1 MNNQEH
7 QMTHGTDNR
16 LAELFQ
22 KYVDKS
28 ITEEEYA
35 ELFVYIRN
43 PETKDTVLAFMDEHN
58 KKVQSDA
65 LVHEIDWDGMY
76 ANITNPKK
84 SAGRE
89 RRPMWKYVAA
99 AAVLVVASLTTY
111 YATNHAVQKES
122 TLVYHN
128 DVLPGGDKAKLTLA
142 DGSEIVLDQ
151 AMPGKLATQGSISI
165 ERDAKGQIVYLVKDA
180 ASDNAAKIN
189 TLSTPAGGKFSVVL
203 SDGSKVWLNASS
215 SIRFP
220 AAFVGNSRRV
230 EVKGEAYFEIAKDK
244 TKPFYVNNGSSE
256 IKVLGTHFNVMAYPD
271 EYRSEL
277 TLLEGSVQ
285 FTKNGESQLLSPGKQ
300 IIYAEGSDDTKQVEA
315 NIEEV
320 MAWKNDLFVFNN
332 TNIDEIM
339 KELMRWYDVKIK
351 YEGEKPDIS
360 FTGVI
365 PRNANVSKV
374 LKALELTGDVV
385 FGIENNVITCQKKT
399 NKYKSE

>member
-1 MNNQEH
+1 MNNQKH
-7 QMTHGTDNR
+7 QMTLGTNNR

-43 PETKDTVLAFMDEHN
+43 PETKEQVLAFMDEHN

-76 ANITNPKK
+76 QNITNPKK
-84 SAGRE
+84 LDGRK
-89 RRPMWKYVAA
+89 RYSFWRYVAA
-99 AAVLVVASLTTY
+99 AAVFVIGSFTVY
-111 YATNHAVQKES
+111 YAYQPKEEKKP
-122 TLVYHN
+122 LAYKN
-128 DVLPGGDKAKLTLA
+128 DILPGGDKATLTLA
-142 DGSEIVLDQ
+142 DGSQIALSQ
-151 AMPGKLATQGSISI
+151 NSTGQLATQGDIAI
-165 ERDAKGQIVYLVKDA
+165 HRDAKGQIVYMVKGNEQDD
-180 ASDNAAKIN
+180 SEKIN

-220 AAFVGNSRRV
+220 AAFSKQARRV
-230 EVKGEAYFEIAKDK
+230 EIKGEAYFEIEKDAAR
-244 TKPFYVNNGSSE
+244 PFYVNNGSSE

-285 FTKNGESQLLSPGKQ
+285 FTKNGHSELLKPGKQ
-300 IIYAEGSDDTKQVEA
+300 ILFTENDNETKQVNA

-332 TNIDEIM
+332 TNIDEVM
-339 KELMRWYDVKIK
+339 KELVRWYNVKVK
-351 YEGEKPDIS
+351 FEGEKPDIS

-385 FGIENNVITCQKKT
+385 FGIENNVITCERKKMA
-399 NKYKSE
+399 K

>member
-1 MNNQEH
+1 MNNQEQ
-7 QMTHGTDNR
+7 QMTHGTNNR
-16 LAELFQ
+16 LAELFK
-22 KYVDKS
+22 KYVDKT

-43 PETKDTVLAFMDEHN
+43 PETKEQVLAFMDEHN

-65 LVHEIDWDGMY
+65 LVHEVDWDGMY

-84 SAGRE
+84 SDGHKRM
-89 RRPMWKYVAA
+89 PIWKYAAA
-99 AAVLVVASLTTY
+99 AAVLLVAGFTLY
-111 YATNHAVQKES
+111 YTVQKSAEVKP
-122 TLVYHN
+122 LAYYN
-128 DVLPGGDKAKLTLA
+128 DIKPGGDKATLTLA
-142 DGSEIVLDQ
+142 DGSQIVLDNRNTGQ
-151 AMPGKLATQGSISI
+151 VATEGAISI
-165 ERDAKGQIVYLVKDA
+165 ETDAKGQIVYLVKGN
-180 ASDNAAKIN
+180 SETESQKIN

-203 SDGSKVWLNASS
+203 SDGSKVWLNATS
-215 SIRFP
+215 SIKFP
-220 AAFVGNSRRV
+220 AAFAKDARRV
-230 EVKGEAYFEIAKDK
+230 EVKGEAYFEIEKDSSR
-244 TKPFYVNNGSSE
+244 PFYVKNGSSE

-277 TLLEGSVQ
+277 TLLEGAVQ
-285 FTKNGESQLLSPGKQ
+285 FTKSGNSELLKPGKQ
-300 IIYAEGSDDTKQVEA
+300 ILYTESSTETKQRDA

-385 FGIENNVITCQKKT
+385 FGIENNVITCEKKM
-399 NKYKSE
+399 KK

>member
-1 MNNQEH
+1 MDNQEH
-7 QMTHGTDNR
+7 QMTLGTNDR

-43 PETKDTVLAFMDEHN
+43 PETKDQVLAFLDEHN

-89 RRPMWKYVAA
+89 RKPLWKYVAA
-99 AAVLVVASLTTY
+99 AAVLVVASVTIY
-111 YATNHAVQKES
+111 YTAIHSYQKS
-122 TLVYHN
+122 SPLAYHN
-128 DVLPGGDKAKLTLA
+128 DVLPGSEKAVLTLS
-142 DGSEIVLDQ
+142 DGSEIVLDHT
-151 AMPGKLATQGSISI
+151 AAGKLATQGDILI
-165 ERDAKGQIVYLVKDA
+165 EKDANGQIVYVAKSQ
-180 ASDNAAKIN
+180 SDEATPKIN
-189 TLSTPAGGKFSVVL
+189 TLSTPAGGKFSLVL

-215 SIRFP
+215 SIKFP
-220 AAFVGNSRRV
+220 AAFTGDARRV
-230 EVKGEAYFEIAKDK
+230 EIKGEAYFEIAKDK
-244 TKPFYVNNGSSE
+244 RKPFYVRNGSSE

-271 EYRSEL
+271 EYRSAL

-285 FTKNGESQLLSPGKQ
+285 FTKNGQSQLLKPGKQ
-300 IIYAEGSDDTKQVEA
+300 IIYTESENETKQQEA

-332 TNIDEIM
+332 TSIDEIM
-339 KELMRWYDVKIK
+339 KELTRWYDVKIK

-365 PRNANVSKV
+365 PRNTNVSKV
-374 LKALELTGDVV
+374 LKTLELTGDVV
-385 FGIENNVITCQKKT
+385 FGIENNVITCEKKM
-399 NKYKSE
+399 KK

>member
-7 QMTHGTDNR
+7 QMTQGTNNR

-35 ELFVYIRN
+35 ELFFYIRN
-43 PETKDTVLAFMDEHN
+43 PETKEQVLAFMDKHN
-58 KKVQSDA
+58 RKVQSDA

-76 ANITNPKK
+76 ANVTSPKK
-84 SAGRE
+84 LVGRK
-89 RRPMWKYVAA
+89 RISLWKYAAA
-99 AAVLVVASLTTY
+99 AAVFVVGSFTLY
-111 YATNHAVQKES
+111 YVAQETEIRKPLA
-122 TLVYHN
+122 YHN
-128 DVLPGGDKAKLTLA
+128 DVLPGGDRATLTLA
-142 DGSEIVLDQ
+142 DGSQIVLDKNEKGQ
-151 AMPGKLATQGSISI
+151 LATQGGISI
-165 ERDAKGQIVYLVKDA
+165 ERDVKGDIVYLVKGNSED
-180 ASDNAAKIN
+180 DDQKIN
-189 TLSTPAGGKFSVVL
+189 TLSTPAGGKFSIVL
-203 SDGSKVWLNASS
+203 SDGSKVWLNATS
-215 SIRFP
+215 SIKFP
-220 AAFVGNSRRV
+220 AAFAKDSRRV
-230 EVKGEAYFEIAKDK
+230 EIKGEAYFEIETDK
-244 TKPFYVNNGSSE
+244 QRPFYVINGSSE

-285 FTKNGESQLLSPGKQ
+285 FTKNGHPELLKPGKQ
-300 IIYAEGSDDTKQVEA
+300 ILYTETSNETRQRDA

-339 KELMRWYDVKIK
+339 KELMRWYDIKVK

-385 FGIENNVITCQKKT
+385 FGVENKVITCEKK
-399 NKYKSE
+399 KMMK

>member
-7 QMTHGTDNR
+7 QMTHGTNNR
-16 LAELFQ
+16 LAELFK
-22 KYVDKS
+22 KYVDKT

-43 PETKDTVLAFMDEHN
+43 PETKEQVLAFMDEHN
-58 KKVQSDA
+58 RKVQSDV
-65 LVHEIDWDGMY
+65 LVHEVDWDGMY

-84 SAGRE
+84 LDGRK
-89 RRPMWKYVAA
+89 RMPIWKYAAA
-99 AAVLVVASLTTY
+99 AAVLLVTVFTLY
-111 YATNHAVQKES
+111 YTVQKTAENKP
-122 TLVYHN
+122 LAYHN
-128 DVLPGGDKAKLTLA
+128 DILPGGDKATLTLA
-142 DGSEIVLDQ
+142 DGSQIVLDNKNTGQ
-151 AMPGKLATQGSISI
+151 VATEGAISI
-165 ERDAKGQIVYLVKDA
+165 ETDANGQIVYLVKGDSEA
-180 ASDNAAKIN
+180 ESQKIN

-203 SDGSKVWLNASS
+203 SDGSKVWLNATS
-215 SIRFP
+215 SIKFP
-220 AAFVGNSRRV
+220 AAFAKDERRV
-230 EVKGEAYFEIAKDK
+230 EIKGEAYFEIEKDSSR
-244 TKPFYVNNGSSE
+244 PFYVKNGSSE

-285 FTKNGESQLLSPGKQ
+285 FTKSGNSELLKPGKQ
-300 IIYAEGSDDTKQVEA
+300 ILYTETSTETKQRDA

-320 MAWKNDLFVFNN
+320 MAWKNDLFVFND

-360 FTGVI
+360 FTGII

-385 FGIENNVITCQKKT
+385 FGIESNVITCEKKM
-399 NKYKSE
+399 KK

>member
-7 QMTHGTDNR
+7 QMTHGTNSR
-16 LAELFQ
+16 LAELFK
-22 KYVDKS
+22 KYVDKT

-43 PETKDTVLAFMDEHN
+43 PETKEQVLAFMDEHN

-65 LVHEIDWDGMY
+65 LVHEVDWDGMY

-84 SAGRE
+84 SVGRK
-89 RRPMWKYVAA
+89 RMPIWKYAAA
-99 AAVLVVASLTTY
+99 AAVLLVTGISLY
-111 YATNHAVQKES
+111 YTVQKSEEVKP
-122 TLVYHN
+122 LAYYN
-128 DVLPGGDKAKLTLA
+128 DIMPGGDKATLTLA
-142 DGSEIVLDQ
+142 DGSQIVLDNKNTGQ
-151 AMPGKLATQGSISI
+151 VAKEGAISI
-165 ERDAKGQIVYLVKDA
+165 ETDAKGQIVYLVKGDNEA
-180 ASDNAAKIN
+180 ASQKIN
-189 TLSTPAGGKFSVVL
+189 MLSTPAGGKFSVVL
-203 SDGSKVWLNASS
+203 SDGSKVWLNATS
-215 SIRFP
+215 SIKFP
-220 AAFVGNSRRV
+220 AAFAKDERRV
-230 EVKGEAYFEIAKDK
+230 EVKGEAYFEIEKDNAR
-244 TKPFYVNNGSSE
+244 PFYVKNGSSE

-285 FTKNGESQLLSPGKQ
+285 FTRGGNSELLKPGKQ
-300 IIYAEGSDDTKQVEA
+300 ILYTETSTETKQRNA

-320 MAWKNDLFVFNN
+320 MAWKNDLFVFND

-360 FTGVI
+360 FTGII

-374 LKALELTGDVV
+374 LKSLELTGDVV
-385 FGIENNVITCQKKT
+385 FGIENNVITCEKKM
-399 NKYKSE
+399 KK

>member
-1 MNNQEH
+1 MNNQDH
-7 QMTHGTDNR
+7 QMTQGANYR
-16 LAELFQ
+16 LTELFQ

-35 ELFVYIRN
+35 ELFAYIRN
-43 PETKDTVLAFMDEHN
+43 PETKEQVLAFMDEHN

-76 ANITNPKK
+76 ANITGSKK
-84 SAGRE
+84 SDRKP
-89 RRPMWKYVAA
+89 RFFWKYAA
-99 AAVLVVASLTTY
+99 AAALLVVGSFTFY
-111 YATNHAVQKES
+111 YVNNDDLEKKAPLA
-122 TLVYHN
+122 YHN
-128 DVLPGGDKAKLTLA
+128 DILPGGDKAILTLA
-142 DGSEIVLDQ
+142 DGSTITLDNNTG
-151 AMPGKLATQGSISI
+151 GKLATQGDISI
-165 ERDAKGQIVYLVKDA
+165 EKDAKGQIVYLVKGSNEDETQ
-180 ASDNAAKIN
+180 KIN
-189 TLSTPAGGKFSVVL
+189 TLATPAGGKFSVVL

-215 SIRFP
+215 SIKFP
-220 AAFVGNSRRV
+220 VAFANDARKV
-230 EVKGEAYFEIAKDK
+230 EIKGEAYFEIAKDQK
-244 TKPFYVNNGSSE
+244 KPFYVINNGAE

-285 FTKNGESQLLSPGKQ
+285 FSKSGQSELLTPGRQILYTESSENTQQ
-300 IIYAEGSDDTKQVEA
+300 RAA

-339 KELMRWYDVKIK
+339 KELTRWYNVKVK

-374 LKALELTGDVV
+374 LKSLELTGDVV
-385 FGIENNVITCQKKT
+385 FGVEDNVITCQKKMM
-399 NKYKSE
+399 K

>member
-1 MNNQEH
+1 MNNQEQ
-7 QMTHGTDNR
+7 QMTHGTNNR
-16 LAELFQ
+16 LAELFK
-22 KYVDKS
+22 KYVDKT

-43 PETKDTVLAFMDEHN
+43 PETKEQVLAFMDEHN

-65 LVHEIDWDGMY
+65 LVHEVDWDGMY

-84 SAGRE
+84 SDGRK
-89 RRPMWKYVAA
+89 RMPIWKYAA
-99 AAVLVVASLTTY
+99 AAAILLVAGFTLY
-111 YATNHAVQKES
+111 YTVQKSAEVKP
-122 TLVYHN
+122 LAYYN
-128 DVLPGGDKAKLTLA
+128 DIKPGGDKATLTLA
-142 DGSEIVLDQ
+142 DGSQIVLDNRNTGQ
-151 AMPGKLATQGSISI
+151 VATEGAISI
-165 ERDAKGQIVYLVKDA
+165 ETDAKGQIVYLVKGN
-180 ASDNAAKIN
+180 SETESQKIN

-203 SDGSKVWLNASS
+203 SDGSKVWLNATS
-215 SIRFP
+215 SIKFP
-220 AAFVGNSRRV
+220 AAFAKDERRV
-230 EVKGEAYFEIAKDK
+230 EVKGEAYFEIEKDSSR
-244 TKPFYVNNGSSE
+244 PFYVKNGSSE

-277 TLLEGSVQ
+277 TLLEGAVQ
-285 FTKNGESQLLSPGKQ
+285 FTKSGNSELLKPGKQ
-300 IIYAEGSDDTKQVEA
+300 ILYTESSTETKQRDA

-351 YEGEKPDIS
+351 YDGEKPDIS

-385 FGIENNVITCQKKT
+385 FGIENNVITCEKKM
-399 NKYKSE
+399 KK

>member
-7 QMTHGTDNR
+7 QMTLGTNDR

-28 ITEEEYA
+28 ITEEEHA

-43 PETKDTVLAFMDEHN
+43 PETKEQVLAFLDEHN

-84 SAGRE
+84 LGGRE
-89 RRPMWKYVAA
+89 RKPIWKYGAA
-99 AAVLVVASLTTY
+99 AAILLVASLTIY
-111 YATNHAVQKES
+111 FASNHSTQKS
-122 TLVYHN
+122 APLAYHN
-128 DVLPGGDKAKLTLA
+128 DILPGSEKAVLTLS
-142 DGSEIVLDQ
+142 DGSEIVLDNT
-151 AMPGKLATQGSISI
+151 ADGKLATQGGISI
-165 ERDAKGQIVYLVKDA
+165 EKDANGQIVYLVDGKSTEDQP
-180 ASDNAAKIN
+180 KIN

-215 SIRFP
+215 SIKFP
-220 AAFVGNSRRV
+220 AAFVGDTRRV
-230 EVKGEAYFEIAKDK
+230 EIKGEAYFEIAKDK
-244 TKPFYVNNGSSE
+244 SKPFYVKSGNSE
-256 IKVLGTHFNVMAYPD
+256 VKVLGTHFNVMAYPD

-285 FTKNGESQLLSPGKQ
+285 FTKNGQSQLLKPGKQ
-300 IIYAEGSDDTKQVEA
+300 IIYTEAEPETRQQEA

-332 TNIDEIM
+332 TSIDEIM

-365 PRNANVSKV
+365 PRNTNVSKV
-374 LKALELTGDVV
+374 LKTLELTGDVV
-385 FGIENNVITCQKKT
+385 FGIENNVITCEKKMR
-399 NKYKSE
+399 K

>member
-1 MNNQEH
+1 MNKPKH
-7 QMTHGTDNR
+7 QMTLGTNNR

-43 PETKDTVLAFMDEHN
+43 PETKDEVLGFMDEHN
-58 KKVQSDA
+58 RKVQSDA

-84 SAGRE
+84 SDGRK
-89 RRPMWKYVAA
+89 RMPFWKYAAA
-99 AAVLVVASLTTY
+99 AAVLLVASFTLYYLPKKSEETKALTY
-111 YATNHAVQKES
+111 Q
-122 TLVYHN
+122 N
-128 DVLPGGDKAKLTLA
+128 DILPGGEKATLTLA
-142 DGSEIVLDQ
+142 DGSQIVLDNS
-151 AMPGKLATQGSISI
+151 PVGKLATQGGISI
-165 ERDAKGQIVYLVKDA
+165 ERDAKGQIVYLVK
-180 ASDNAAKIN
+180 ASNENESQKIN

-203 SDGSKVWLNASS
+203 SDGSKVWLNATS
-215 SIRFP
+215 SIKFP
-220 AAFVGNSRRV
+220 AAFDKVSRKV
-230 EVKGEAYFEIAKDK
+230 EIKGEAYFEIAKDSSR
-244 TKPFYVNNGSSE
+244 PFYVKNGSSE
-256 IKVLGTHFNVMAYPD
+256 VKVLGTHFNVMAYPD

-285 FTKNGESQLLSPGKQ
+285 FTKNGQSELLKPGRQ
-300 IIYAEGSDDTKQVEA
+300 ILYTENSNETKQKEA

-320 MAWKNDLFVFNN
+320 MAWKNDLFVFND

-365 PRNANVSKV
+365 PRNANVTKV

-385 FGIENNVITCQKKT
+385 FGIENNVITCEKKM
-399 NKYKSE
+399 KK

>member
-1 MNNQEH
+1 MNKQEH
-7 QMTHGTDNR
+7 QMTLGTNNR

-43 PETKDTVLAFMDEHN
+43 PETKEQVLAFMDEHN

-76 ANITNPKK
+76 QNITNPKK
-84 SAGRE
+84 SDAGKRNSFW
-89 RRPMWKYVAA
+89 RYAAA
-99 AAVLVVASLTTY
+99 AAVFVIGSFSVY
-111 YATNHAVQKES
+111 YAYQPKEKKEP
-122 TLVYHN
+122 LAYRN
-128 DVLPGGDKAKLTLA
+128 DVLPGGDKATLTLA
-142 DGSEIVLDQ
+142 DGSQIALSQNSTGQV
-151 AMPGKLATQGSISI
+151 ATQGDIAI
-165 ERDAKGQIVYLVKDA
+165 HRDAKGQIVYMVKGNEQDD
-180 ASDNAAKIN
+180 SEQIN
-189 TLSTPAGGKFSVVL
+189 ILSTPAGGKFSVVL

-220 AAFVGNSRRV
+220 AAFSKQSRRV
-230 EVKGEAYFEIAKDK
+230 EVKGEAYFEIEKDAAR
-244 TKPFYVNNGSSE
+244 PFYVNNGSSE

-285 FTKNGESQLLSPGKQ
+285 FTKNGHSELLKPGKQ
-300 IIYAEGSDDTKQVEA
+300 ILFTENDSETKQVNA

-332 TNIDEIM
+332 TNIDEVM
-339 KELMRWYDVKIK
+339 KELVRWYDVKVK
-351 YEGEKPDIS
+351 FEGEKPDIS

-385 FGIENNVITCQKKT
+385 FGIENKVITCERKKMT
-399 NKYKSE
+399 K

>member
-7 QMTHGTDNR
+7 QMTHGTNSR
-16 LAELFQ
+16 LAELFK
-22 KYVDKS
+22 KYVDKT

-43 PETKDTVLAFMDEHN
+43 PETKEQVLAFMDEHN

-65 LVHEIDWDGMY
+65 LVHEVDWEGMY

-84 SAGRE
+84 SVGRK
-89 RRPMWKYVAA
+89 RIPIWKYAAA
-99 AAVLVVASLTTY
+99 AAVLLVVGFTLY
-111 YATNHAVQKES
+111 YSVQKS
-122 TLVYHN
+122 DSVKPLAYYN
-128 DVLPGGDKAKLTLA
+128 DIQPGGDKATLTLA
-142 DGSEIVLDQ
+142 DGSQIVLDNKNTGQ
-151 AMPGKLATQGSISI
+151 VATEGAISI
-165 ERDAKGQIVYLVKDA
+165 ETDAKGQIVYLVKGN
-180 ASDNAAKIN
+180 SETESQKIN

-203 SDGSKVWLNASS
+203 SDGSKVWLNATS
-215 SIRFP
+215 SIKFP
-220 AAFVGNSRRV
+220 AAFAKDERRV
-230 EVKGEAYFEIAKDK
+230 EVKGEAYFEIEKDSAR
-244 TKPFYVNNGSSE
+244 PFYVKNGSSE

-285 FTKNGESQLLSPGKQ
+285 FTRSGNSELLKPGKQ
-300 IIYAEGSDDTKQVEA
+300 ILYTETNTETKQRNA

-320 MAWKNDLFVFNN
+320 MAWKNDLFVFND

-360 FTGVI
+360 FTGII

-385 FGIENNVITCQKKT
+385 FGIENNVITCEKKM
-399 NKYKSE
+399 KK

>member
-1 MNNQEH
+1 MNNQEQ
-7 QMTHGTDNR
+7 QMTHGTNNR
-16 LAELFQ
+16 LAELFK
-22 KYVDKS
+22 KYVDKT

-43 PETKDTVLAFMDEHN
+43 PETKEQVLAFMDEHN

-65 LVHEIDWDGMY
+65 LVHEVDWDGMY

-84 SAGRE
+84 SDGRK
-89 RRPMWKYVAA
+89 RMPIWKYAA
-99 AAVLVVASLTTY
+99 AAAILLVAGFTLY
-111 YATNHAVQKES
+111 YTVQKSAEVKP
-122 TLVYHN
+122 LAYYN
-128 DVLPGGDKAKLTLA
+128 DIKPGGDKATLTLA
-142 DGSEIVLDQ
+142 DGSQIVLDNKNTGQ
-151 AMPGKLATQGSISI
+151 VATEGAISI
-165 ERDAKGQIVYLVKDA
+165 ETDAKGQIVYLVKGN
-180 ASDNAAKIN
+180 SETESQKIN

-203 SDGSKVWLNASS
+203 SDGSKVWLNATS
-215 SIRFP
+215 SIKFP
-220 AAFVGNSRRV
+220 AAFAKDERRV
-230 EVKGEAYFEIAKDK
+230 EVKGEAYFEIEKDSSR
-244 TKPFYVNNGSSE
+244 PFYVKNGSSE

-277 TLLEGSVQ
+277 TLLEGAVQ
-285 FTKNGESQLLSPGKQ
+285 FTKSGNSELLKPGKQ
-300 IIYAEGSDDTKQVEA
+300 ILYTESSTETKQRDA

-385 FGIENNVITCQKKT
+385 FGIENNVITCEKKM
-399 NKYKSE
+399 KK

>member
-1 MNNQEH
+1 MNDQEH
-7 QMTHGTDNR
+7 QMTLGTNNR

-22 KYVDKS
+22 KYVDKT
-28 ITEEEYA
+28 ITEEEHA

-43 PETKDTVLAFMDEHN
+43 PETKEQVLAFLDEHN

-76 ANITNPKK
+76 ENITNPKK
-84 SAGRE
+84 AVGNKRT
-89 RRPMWKYVAA
+89 PIWKYAA
-99 AAVLVVASLTTY
+99 AAAIIIVGGFTLYSSLGNLLEKREPL
-111 YATNHAVQKES
+111 A
-122 TLVYHN
+122 YHN
-128 DVLPGGDKAKLTLA
+128 DILPGGDKATLTLA
-142 DGSEIVLDQ
+142 DGSKIVLDNRS
-151 AMPGKLATQGSISI
+151 AGPLATQGNISI
-165 ERDAKGQIVYLVKDA
+165 ERDANGQIVYLVKD
-180 ASDNAAKIN
+180 SGEDETQKIN
-189 TLSTPAGGKFSVVL
+189 TLATPAGGKFSVVL

-215 SIRFP
+215 SIKFP
-220 AAFVGNSRRV
+220 AAFGRDLRRV
-230 EVKGEAYFEIAKDK
+230 EIKGEAYFEIEKDASR
-244 TKPFYVNNGSSE
+244 PFYVNNGNSE

-285 FTKNGESQLLSPGKQ
+285 FTKNGQSQLLKPGKQ
-300 IIYAEGSDDTKQVEA
+300 ILYTENNGSTKQIDA

-339 KELMRWYDVKIK
+339 KELTRWYDVKVK

-374 LKALELTGDVV
+374 LKALELTGDVA
-385 FGIENNVITCQKKT
+385 FGIQDNVITCERKIQ
-399 NKYKSE
+399 

>member
-1 MNNQEH
+1 MNNQEQ
-7 QMTHGTDNR
+7 QMTHGTNNR
-16 LAELFQ
+16 LAELFK
-22 KYVDKS
+22 KYVDKT

-43 PETKDTVLAFMDEHN
+43 PETKEQVLAFMDEHN

-65 LVHEIDWDGMY
+65 LVHEVDWDGMY

-84 SAGRE
+84 SDGRK
-89 RRPMWKYVAA
+89 RMPIWKYAAA
-99 AAVLVVASLTTY
+99 AAVLLVAGFTLY
-111 YATNHAVQKES
+111 YTVQKSAEVKP
-122 TLVYHN
+122 LAYYN
-128 DVLPGGDKAKLTLA
+128 DIKPGGDKATLTLA
-142 DGSEIVLDQ
+142 DGSQIVLDNRNTGQ
-151 AMPGKLATQGSISI
+151 VATEGAISI
-165 ERDAKGQIVYLVKDA
+165 ETDAKGQIVYLVKGN
-180 ASDNAAKIN
+180 SETESQKIN

-203 SDGSKVWLNASS
+203 SDGSKVWLNATS
-215 SIRFP
+215 SIKFP
-220 AAFVGNSRRV
+220 AAFAKDARRV
-230 EVKGEAYFEIAKDK
+230 EVKGEAYFEIEKDSSR
-244 TKPFYVNNGSSE
+244 PFYVKNGSSE

-277 TLLEGSVQ
+277 TLLEGAVQ
-285 FTKNGESQLLSPGKQ
+285 FTKSGNSELLKPGKQ
-300 IIYAEGSDDTKQVEA
+300 ILYTESSTETKQRDA

-351 YEGEKPDIS
+351 YDGEKPDIS

-385 FGIENNVITCQKKT
+385 FGIENNVITCEKKM
-399 NKYKSE
+399 KK

>member
-1 MNNQEH
+1 MNKQEH
-7 QMTHGTDNR
+7 QMTLGTNNR

-43 PETKDTVLAFMDEHN
+43 PETKEQVLAFMDEHN

-76 ANITNPKK
+76 QNITNPKK
-84 SAGRE
+84 SDGGKRNSFWRYA
-89 RRPMWKYVAA
+89 AA
-99 AAVLVVASLTTY
+99 AAVFVIGSFSVY
-111 YATNHAVQKES
+111 YAYQPKEKKEP
-122 TLVYHN
+122 LAYRN
-128 DVLPGGDKAKLTLA
+128 DVLPGGDKATLTLA
-142 DGSEIVLDQ
+142 DGSQIALSQNSTGQV
-151 AMPGKLATQGSISI
+151 ATQGDIAI
-165 ERDAKGQIVYLVKDA
+165 HRDAKGQIVYMVKGNEQDD
-180 ASDNAAKIN
+180 SEQIN
-189 TLSTPAGGKFSVVL
+189 ILSTPAGGKFSVVL

-220 AAFVGNSRRV
+220 AAFSKQSRRV
-230 EVKGEAYFEIAKDK
+230 EVKGEAYFEIEKDAAR
-244 TKPFYVNNGSSE
+244 PFYVNNGSSE

-285 FTKNGESQLLSPGKQ
+285 FTKNGHSELLKPGKQ
-300 IIYAEGSDDTKQVEA
+300 ILFTENDSETKQVNA

-332 TNIDEIM
+332 TNIDEVM
-339 KELMRWYDVKIK
+339 KELVRWYDVKVK
-351 YEGEKPDIS
+351 FEGEKPDIS

-385 FGIENNVITCQKKT
+385 FGIENKVITCERKKMT
-399 NKYKSE
+399 K

>member
-1 MNNQEH
+1 MDKQEH
-7 QMTHGTDNR
+7 QMTLGTNNR

-43 PETKDTVLAFMDEHN
+43 PETKEQVLAFMDEHN

-76 ANITNPKK
+76 QNITSPKK
-84 SAGRE
+84 SVGRK
-89 RRPMWKYVAA
+89 RYAFWKYAA
-99 AAVLVVASLTTY
+99 AAVVFLTVGATIY
-111 YATNHAVQKES
+111 YASQPVVNKKPLA
-122 TLVYHN
+122 YHN
-128 DVLPGGDKAKLTLA
+128 DVLPGGDKATLTLA
-142 DGSEIVLDQ
+142 DGSQIALSQ
-151 AMPGKLATQGSISI
+151 NSTGQLATQGDIAI
-165 ERDAKGQIVYLVKDA
+165 HRDAKGQIVYMVKGNEQDD
-180 ASDNAAKIN
+180 SEKIN

-220 AAFVGNSRRV
+220 AAFSKQARRV
-230 EVKGEAYFEIAKDK
+230 EIKGEAYFEIEKDAAR
-244 TKPFYVNNGSSE
+244 PFYVNNGSSE

-285 FTKNGESQLLSPGKQ
+285 FTKNGHSELLKPGKQ
-300 IIYAEGSDDTKQVEA
+300 ILFTENDNETKQVNA

-332 TNIDEIM
+332 TNIDEVM
-339 KELMRWYDVKIK
+339 KELVRWYDVKVK
-351 YEGEKPDIS
+351 FEGEKPDIS

-385 FGIENNVITCQKKT
+385 FGIENNVVTCERKKMA
-399 NKYKSE
+399 K